1 MFVRDKRGATVV
13 TYALLLPILILLIL
27 GTFEVWKVISIKQS
41 LNAGTYKAAR
51 YLSANNDRWQ
61 DDREKARG
69 IIWRE
74 LENNGLL
81 GDDVREWVE
90 IHTPTHR
97 PACEALFTVRAEL
110 ELPWATV
117 IPYLSSRKMI
127 LVEQHTSYI
136 ECTSYW
142 VPLEKH
148 AY

>member
-1 MFVRDKRGATVV
+1 MLVRDERGATVV

-61 DDREKARG
+61 ADRERAKE

-81 GDDVREWVE
+81 GDDVRELVE
-90 IHTPTHR
+90 IYIPTHR
-97 PACEALFTVRAEL
+97 PACDALFSVKAEL

-117 IPYLSSRKMI
+117 IPYLPSRNMV

-136 ECTSYW
+136 ECTTYW
-142 VPLEKH
+142 TPPEKH